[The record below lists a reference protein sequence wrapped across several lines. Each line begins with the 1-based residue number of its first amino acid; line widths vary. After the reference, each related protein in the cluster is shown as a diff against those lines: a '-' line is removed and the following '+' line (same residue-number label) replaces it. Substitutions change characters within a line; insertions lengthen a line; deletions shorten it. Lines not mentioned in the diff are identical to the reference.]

1 MGEDLGTVGTLFS
14 NNKTMIRLTILFFM
28 AFFVLDSMA
37 GQDTISFR
45 NSNKLIFS
53 IDFGIQK
60 HA

>member
-14 NNKTMIRLTILFFM
+14 NNKTMFRLTTLFFI
-28 AFFVLDSMA
+28 AFFILDSLA
-37 GQDTISFR
+37 GQDKISFR
-45 NSNKLIFS
+45 NSHKLIFS